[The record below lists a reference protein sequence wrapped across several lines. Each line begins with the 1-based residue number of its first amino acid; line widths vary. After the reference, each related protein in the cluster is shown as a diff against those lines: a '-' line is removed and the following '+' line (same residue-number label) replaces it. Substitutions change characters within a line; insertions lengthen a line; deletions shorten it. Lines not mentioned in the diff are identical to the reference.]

1 MLWLAPEEAGYL
13 LSVGDKRGGWV
24 AQEHS
29 RACLPSFG
37 ILICFVDKLN
47 GFIFALI
54 LCHQLLPEHLDVIQS
69 HLFILM
75 GGTGRQQAPMG
86 QSP

>member
-29 RACLPSFG
+29 GACLPRVWDTF
-37 ILICFVDKLN
+37 LICFVDSIKWIH
-47 GFIFALI
+47 FCIDIVSSIVA
-54 LCHQLLPEHLDVIQS
+54 
-69 HLFILM
+69 
-75 GGTGRQQAPMG
+75 
-86 QSP
+86 